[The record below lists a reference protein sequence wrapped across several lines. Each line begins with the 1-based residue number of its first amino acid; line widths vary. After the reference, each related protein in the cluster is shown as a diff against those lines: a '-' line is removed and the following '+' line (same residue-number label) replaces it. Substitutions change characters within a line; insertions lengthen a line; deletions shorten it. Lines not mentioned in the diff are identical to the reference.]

1 MEVKTNINMYYK
13 AIKSNL
19 SFNDA
24 INSFKNG
31 NIIRLGYSIFD
42 PKDMNIYNTKF
53 SIDQITSNK
62 WEVVD
67 IDHGMED
74 KLAEVRDMMDDINL
88 DIDSRFYHEEK
99 MDISSYWNLFE
110 DQFVIGN
117 DNLQYEF
124 MKYYVYDFSRNF

>member
-1 MEVKTNINMYYK
+1 MNMYYK

-19 SFNDA
+19 SFTDA
-24 INSFKNG
+24 INSFKDG

-74 KLAEVRDMMDDINL
+74 KLAEVRDMMDDNNL
-88 DIDSRFYHEEK
+88 DIDSRFIMRK
-99 MDISSYWNLFE
+99 RWTF
-110 DQFVIGN
+110 QVIGIY
-117 DNLQYEF
+117 LRI
-124 MKYYVYDFSRNF
+124 SLL

>member
-1 MEVKTNINMYYK
+1 MNMYYK

-24 INSFKNG
+24 IDSFNNG
-31 NIIRLGYSIFD
+31 NIIRLGNSIFD

-67 IDHGMED
+67 IDHDMED
-74 KLAEVRDMMDDINL
+74 KLADVRDMMNDINL
-88 DIDSRFYHEEK
+88 DIDDRFYHEDK
-99 MDISSYWNLFE
+99 MDISSYWDLFN
-110 DQFVIGN
+110 DQFVIGD

>member
-1 MEVKTNINMYYK
+1 MYYK

-31 NIIRLGYSIFD
+31 NIIRLGHSIFD

-67 IDHGMED
+67 IDHDMED
-74 KLAEVRDMMDDINL
+74 KLADVRDMMNDINL
-88 DIDSRFYHEEK
+88 DIDDRFYHEDK
-99 MDISSYWNLFE
+99 MDISSYWDLFN
-110 DQFVIGN
+110 DQFVIGD

>member
-1 MEVKTNINMYYK
+1 MYYK

-24 INSFKNG
+24 IDSFNNG
-31 NIIRLGYSIFD
+31 NIIRLGNSIFD

-67 IDHGMED
+67 IDHDMED
-74 KLAEVRDMMDDINL
+74 KLVDVIDMMNDINL
-88 DIDSRFYHEEK
+88 DIDDRFYREDK
-99 MDISSYWNLFE
+99 MDISSYWDLFN
-110 DQFVIGN
+110 V
-117 DNLQYEF
+117 L
-124 MKYYVYDFSRNF
+124 S

>member
-1 MEVKTNINMYYK
+1 MNMYYK

-19 SFNDA
+19 SFTDA
-24 INSFKNG
+24 INSFKDG
-31 NIIRLGYSIFD
+31 NIIRLGNSLFD

-67 IDHGMED
+67 IDHDMVD
-74 KLAEVRDMMDDINL
+74 KLDEVRDMMHDINL

-99 MDISSYWNLFE
+99 MGISSYWNLFE

-124 MKYYVYDFSRNF
+124 MKYYVYDFCRNF

>member
-1 MEVKTNINMYYK
+1 MYYK

-19 SFNDA
+19 SFTDA
-24 INSFKNG
+24 INSFKDG

-67 IDHGMED
+67 IDHDMMD
-74 KLAEVRDMMDDINL
+74 KLDEVRDMMHDINL

-110 DQFVIGN
+110 NQFIMGN
-117 DNLQYEF
+117 DNLQYELIKF
-124 MKYYVYDFSRNF
+124 YVNNYKK

>member
-1 MEVKTNINMYYK
+1 MNMYYK
-13 AIKSNL
+13 AVKSNL

-31 NIIRLGYSIFD
+31 NIIRLGYNVFD
-42 PKDMNIYNTKF
+42 PKDMNIDNVKF
-53 SIDQITSNK
+53 SIDQIISNK

-67 IDHGMED
+67 IDH
-74 KLAEVRDMMDDINL
+74 DMMYKLYEVQDMMNDINL

-110 DQFVIGN
+110 NQFIMGD
-117 DNLQYEF
+117 DNLQYELIKF
-124 MKYYVYDFSRNF
+124 YVNNYKK

>member
-1 MEVKTNINMYYK
+1 MYYK
-13 AIKSNL
+13 AVKSNL

-31 NIIRLGYSIFD
+31 NIIRLGYNVFD
-42 PKDMNIYNTKF
+42 PKDMNIDNVKF
-53 SIDQITSNK
+53 SIDQIISNK

-67 IDHGMED
+67 IDH
-74 KLAEVRDMMDDINL
+74 DMMYKLYEVQDMMNDINL

-110 DQFVIGN
+110 NQFIMGD
-117 DNLQYEF
+117 DNLQYELIKF
-124 MKYYVYDFSRNF
+124 YVNNYKK

>member
-1 MEVKTNINMYYK
+1 MYYK

-24 INSFKNG
+24 INSFKDG
-31 NIIRLGYSIFD
+31 NIIRLGHSIFD

-74 KLAEVRDMMDDINL
+74 KLAEVRDMMHDINL
-88 DIDSRFYHEEK
+88 DIDDRFYHEEK
-99 MDISSYWNLFE
+99 FDISSYWNLFD
-110 DQFVIGN
+110 DQFVIG
-117 DNLQYEF
+117 DENLQYEF
-124 MKYYVYDFSRNF
+124 IKYYVYDFCRNF

>member
-1 MEVKTNINMYYK
+1 MYYK

-24 INSFKNG
+24 INSFKDG
-31 NIIRLGYSIFD
+31 NIIRLGNSIFD

-67 IDHGMED
+67 IDHGMES
-74 KLAEVRDMMDDINL
+74 KLAEVRDMMNDINL
-88 DIDSRFYHEEK
+88 DIDNRFYHEEK
-99 MDISSYWNLFE
+99 MDISSYWDLFN
-110 DQFVIGN
+110 DQFVIGD

-124 MKYYVYDFSRNF
+124 MKYYIYDFSRNF

>member
-1 MEVKTNINMYYK
+1 MNMYYK
-13 AIKSNL
+13 AVKSNL

-31 NIIRLGYSIFD
+31 NIIRLGYNVFD
-42 PKDMNIYNTKF
+42 PKDMNIDNVKF
-53 SIDQITSNK
+53 SIDQIISSK

-67 IDHGMED
+67 IDHDMMG
-74 KLAEVRDMMDDINL
+74 KLYEVRDMMNDINL

-110 DQFVIGN
+110 NQFIMGN
-117 DNLQYEF
+117 DNLQYELIKF
-124 MKYYVYDFSRNF
+124 YVNNYKK